1 MPLFDT
7 HRALLDGAL
16 DALATRGHWTPFPES
31 PSPKVYGETGQAD
44 GQAAVNALLGKDYAL
59 EQPGERGRLATERS
73 PYGVALDVRYP
84 DCDVH
89 ALVAAAQAAEPAW
102 QALGARGR
110 VGGGLPTTKVS
121 EPMPFK

>member
-89 ALVAAAQAAEPAW
+89 ALVAAAQAA
-102 QALGARGR
+102 G
-110 VGGGLPTTKVS
+110 
-121 EPMPFK
+121 